1 MMIQYGRTRLR
12 LDDLLVILG
21 VYYGMACNL
30 SSVLCCTQTAVPEVM
45 T

>member
-12 LDDLLVILG
+12 LGDLLVILG

-30 SSVLCCTQTAVPEVM
+30 
-45 T
+45 